1 MLKQRY
7 RFLSHSTSNNDMAT
21 RHGEYCVGDLRF
33 INKYDALV
41 FATQTNQ
48 TVTWDFNDAVFSCF
62 DWAVPVPE
70 SIDKLYK
77 RRAQQIRDKYD
88 YVSLFFS
95 GGLDST
101 NVLHAFID
109 NDIRLDEVVMFKPRC
124 HVYDPNNST
133 LGGNLYSELDFAAI
147 PHLQKYADGKGIKI
161 RTIYFEDALD
171 TLLKNNAYVSQF
183 YKLNWLT
190 PTALARVAMAVTDLE
205 WRGLYDAGKNVA
217 HVQGIDR
224 PMLTK
229 NDDGYSF
236 SFTDYVNT
244 FVFEAAEINE
254 TSEKIKAHQH
264 HEFFYWTPDLP
275 KLAIKQAQIAKQV
288 WMANPKKS
296 RGQDIAIE
304 QLFPAHV
311 LSVRSLFHVGK
322 NAVGTN
328 GANHQWIHSP
338 EITYAKGVFIEILSH
353 ARATVSAKLT
363 LPDPNIRARRPKAGS
378 FKDICSKE
386 YRL

>member
-1 MLKQRY
+1 M
-7 RFLSHSTSNNDMAT
+7 TT
-21 RHGEYCVGDLRF
+21 RLGEYCVGGLRF

-41 FATQTNQ
+41 FATETNQ
-48 TVTWDFNDAVFSCF
+48 SIAWDFNDAVFSCF
-62 DWAVPVPE
+62 DWAVPIPE
-70 SIDKLYK
+70 SIDELYK

-95 GGLDST
+95 GGVDST

-205 WRGLYDAGKNVA
+205 WRSLYDAGKNVA
-217 HVQGIDR
+217 HIQGIDR
-224 PMLTK
+224 PFLAKHGADYTFA
-229 NDDGYSF
+229 F
-236 SFTDYVNT
+236 SDFAAV
-244 FVFEAAEINE
+244 FVFEEAETNE

-264 HEFFYWTPDLP
+264 HEFFYWTPDMP

-288 WMANPKKS
+288 QMGNPEKHGNPKLALPCLYS
-296 RGQDIAIE
+296 PR
-304 QLFPAHV
+304 V
-311 LSVRSLFHVGK
+311 LSIRELFYAGK
-322 NAVGTN
+322 PVWGTN
-328 GANHQWIHSP
+328 GSHHQWIHSP
-338 EITYAKGVFIEILSH
+338 EITYAKGVFVDMLSL
-353 ARATVSAKLT
+353 ARGKVGARFTN
-363 LPDPNIRARRPKAGS
+363 PDYNVQAARPKAGS